1 MHLMKHV
8 LIKHIYWQQ
17 IEPVLDWTSH
27 MSLPPSPPPSFS
39 AHASCFSRQNPTVS
53 PHRSSFLC
61 LLPLP
66 SPAKPRSPASAFC
79 RQSAPPADS
88 NHGPSLPPQ
97 PAPCAASH
105 PQFLPRGMC
114 PASVCRDLVPP
125 APSLAPPARTSLHTA
140 SLHRFLPAARAW
152 PASGAARASRPG
164 LVPLVRTSR
173 RRASRH
179 LLPPR
184 PCCGVVNTF
193 SGSALWHRRDINGV
207 PRCSRKKASEGS
219 RNGSLITNG
228 VE

>member
-105 PQFLPRGMC
+105 RQFLPHGMC
-114 PASVCRDLVPP
+114 PASVCRDPVPP
-125 APSLAPPARTSLHTA
+125 APSLAPPART
-140 SLHRFLPAARAW
+140 FLP
-152 PASGAARASRPG
+152 
-164 LVPLVRTSR
+164 
-173 RRASRH
+173 
-179 LLPPR
+179 
-184 PCCGVVNTF
+184 PCCGARGVPPPALIFHAV
-193 SGSALWHRRDINGV
+193 GSAL
-207 PRCSRKKASEGS
+207 RCSSPFLCCALCCSILLCSALPCPTPLYSALLYIALLHFLPREG
-219 RNGSLITNG
+219 
-228 VE
+228 